1 MTDASTGEPVDGAMV
16 GFPALNLFVLSDE
29 AGNAVLPGIPPGNPG
44 FQVTM
49 LGFGDATASIRLD
62 PGASASG
69 SVALTNSPIAIEGI
83 TVSAALVVPQPRGNT
98 ITEAELAE
106 PAVAM
111 LTVLDAIQRLR
122 PNWIRS
128 RGETSFR
135 DFGPGGAAAGVPAS
149 CGVRGGVQQTS
160 CSAFDETSG
169 RNPRG

>member
-1 MTDASTGEPVDGAMV
+1 
-16 GFPALNLFVLSDE
+16 
-29 AGNAVLPGIPPGNPG
+29 
-44 FQVTM
+44 M

-83 TVSAALVVPQPRGNT
+83 TVSAALVVPQPRGTT

-149 CGVRGGVQQTS
+149 CGVRGAADVLL
-160 CSAFDETSG
+160 
-169 RNPRG
+169 RVR